1 MHATKALPG
10 LASLY
15 ARTPQGLH
23 KKVALPTV
31 YRHYTRI
38 VGIGVGVA
46 EAIGDGVAI
55 GCAVAASVVAPAT
68 QTPARTIPT
77 NHRFIDCLLLCDDGE
92 WPGRPVPVLPAALNG
107 CRCGQAAC
115 PPLPASPATPQVNPE
130 AAEVYHYGQMGVI
143 ELPYTRSVA
152 AETDPVFAPVE
163 HVIPRVEWPL
173 HAPYVAAI
181 NRLKRERNAVILAH
195 NYQVPEIFYTVADI
209 VGDSLALAMQA
220 AKTDADVIVLC
231 GVHFMAET
239 AKLVNPS
246 KTVLV
251 PDLKAGCSLAES
263 ITAADVR
270 LLRERYPGTPIVTYV
285 NTSAEVKAESDVCVT
300 SGNAVQIV
308 EALGAPRVI
317 FLPDEYLA
325 KFVASKTKVEIVAW
339 KGHCEVHERFSGEDI
354 RRFREGDPTLVVL
367 AHPECPPDVLAEAD
381 YVGSTQGM
389 TEYVGAVANGDSRRA
404 PRILMMTECSMAD
417 NVSGRYPSVEFVRP
431 CNLCPHMKRNT
442 LPKVLHSLEAMEY
455 EVTVAPEV
463 ARRARRAVERM
474 LEYSR
479 QVRD

>member
-1 MHATKALPG
+1 M
-10 LASLY
+10 
-15 ARTPQGLH
+15 
-23 KKVALPTV
+23 
-31 YRHYTRI
+31 
-38 VGIGVGVA
+38 
-46 EAIGDGVAI
+46 
-55 GCAVAASVVAPAT
+55 SVL
-68 QTPARTIPT
+68 
-77 NHRFIDCLLLCDDGE
+77 D
-92 WPGRPVPVLPAALNG
+92 
-107 CRCGQAAC
+107 
-115 PPLPASPATPQVNPE
+115 
-130 AAEVYHYGQMGVI
+130 
-143 ELPYTRSVA
+143 LPYTSDVADETRSIFERVA
-152 AETDPVFAPVE
+152 
-163 HVIPRVEWPL
+163 HVIPPVEWPL

-251 PDLKAGCSLAES
+251 PDLAAGCSLAES
-263 ITAADVR
+263 ITGADVR
-270 LLRERYPGTPIVTYV
+270 LLREQYPGVPVVTYV

-308 EALGAPRVI
+308 EALGAPKVI

-325 KFVASKTKVEIVAW
+325 KYVASKTDVEIVAW

-354 RRFREGDPTLVVL
+354 VRFRRDDPSLVVI
-367 AHPECPPDVLAEAD
+367 AHPECPPGVLAEAD

-389 TEYVGAVANGDSRRA
+389 VEYVGQLAEKPKARV
-404 PRILMMTECSMAD
+404 LLMTECSMAD
-417 NVSGRYPSVEFVRP
+417 NVSGRYAGVEFVRP

-455 EVTVAPEV
+455 EVTIAPEV
-463 ARRARRAVERM
+463 ADRARKAVERM
-474 LEYSR
+474 LEFSGKP
-479 QVRD
+479 RD